1 MSDMAA
7 IDALVPHSGSMV
19 LLDEVVMHDKLHIRC
34 RARSHRDPDHP
45 LAHGGVLPG
54 FAAIEYAAQA
64 MAAHFSLT
72 AGLAGP
78 TTIGLLGSLRDVVCE
93 VDRLDDV
100 IGALTIACERLSHDR
115 AGSIYAF
122 EVAAEDDGRVLLRGR
137 ATVVQRG
144 TDAS

>member
-1 MSDMAA
+1 MLQSAGERVETYFA
-7 IDALVPHSGSMV
+7 RAQSLVC
-19 LLDEVVMHDKLHIRC
+19 LEVVRLQ
-34 RARSHRDPDHP
+34 P
-45 LAHGGVLPG
+45 
-54 FAAIEYAAQA
+54 
-64 MAAHFSLT
+64 LT

-122 EVAAEDDGRVLLRGR
+122 EVAAEADGRVLLRGR